1 MFYRA
6 NYALIASILFTA
18 IVGFV
23 FLLRV
28 CVIALLANYFSPQ
41 VDLIVVGSVAVSE
54 KGYRIGKGEGFAD
67 MEWGMMA
74 TMGAVRADTIVVTIV
89 HDCQVV
95 GVTRKSTMAMK
106 RTQEN

>member
-1 MFYRA
+1 M
-6 NYALIASILFTA
+6 
-18 IVGFV
+18 
-23 FLLRV
+23 
-28 CVIALLANYFSPQ
+28 
-41 VDLIVVGSVAVSE
+41 DLIVVGSVAVSE

-95 GVTRKSTMAMK
+95 GVTTKRSTTTTTKMT
-106 RTQEN
+106 RTTTII